1 MNELGIY
8 IHQHQ
13 AQIALIVLALVFISF
28 LFERFIPAVISLV
41 GAGIFMI
48 LGFIKADE
56 ALAAFSNSA
65 PVTIAAMFILSG
77 ALIRTGTLEAM
88 TSKILTLSDTKPRL
102 AIFLVFFAAFI
113 ASAIMNNTPVV
124 LVSIPILVDIAKH
137 LNISKKRFLIPL
149 SFMAILGGSLTLIGT
164 STNLLVDGVARKNGL
179 APFGIFEITEVGLIT
194 AAVGAICILVLGAIL
209 LPREVDQKLDSD
221 LEHELYL
228 TDLRILAKSPLVGK
242 AVQDVSAF
250 EPRGVNVVFVHHG
263 GEFIKVAEEK
273 IILQEGDH
281 LVVRATTAEL
291 LSLQTSKDFALGLAT
306 RPPRSENI
314 EALELMITS
323 NHMFIGKGLLHLPL
337 LSRYRMK
344 VLGIARAV
352 NPPGPEL
359 SAVKVRAGDRLLIEA
374 DRDVLREIA
383 ASFGVVAAGS
393 PSARP
398 FRRRKG
404 IIAIAV
410 ILAVVTLAA
419 LGVMPISMLS
429 LIGVGIILFTRVLD
443 AEEAWSYMD
452 GNVLILI
459 VSMLMIGTGLH
470 NTGAIETLVN
480 HVQPYLQGLTPFA
493 LLLGLYLLTSLL
505 TETVT
510 NNAVA
515 VIMTPVAIQ
524 LASVLHLD
532 ARSLVVA
539 VMFGASAS
547 FATPIGYQTN
557 TLVYSAGKYSFFDF
571 LKIGVIM
578 NIIVGVATCAAI
590 YWLRPL

>member
-8 IHQHQ
+8 IQNHQ
-13 AQIALIVLALVFISF
+13 AMIALAVLAMIFIAF

-41 GAGIFMI
+41 GAGVYLI
-48 LGFIKADE
+48 LGFIKPDE
-56 ALAAFSNSA
+56 ALAAFSNPA
-65 PVTIAAMFILSG
+65 PITIAAMFILSG
-77 ALIRTGTLEAM
+77 ALIRTGTLEAV
-88 TSKILTLSDTKPRL
+88 TSKILTLSDKRPRL
-102 AIFLVFFAAFI
+102 AICLVYVGAFV

-164 STNLLVDGVARKNGL
+164 STNLLVDGVARRNGL
-179 APFGIFEITEVGLIT
+179 EPFGIFEITEIGLIT
-194 AAVGAICILVLGAIL
+194 AAVGAVCILILGMLL
-209 LPREVDQKLDSD
+209 LPREADNSSEEDH
-221 LEHELYL
+221 EHELYL
-228 TDLRILAKSPLVGK
+228 TDLKILPKSPLIGM
-242 AVQDVSAF
+242 AVQEVGAF
-250 EPRGVNVVFVHHG
+250 EPRGVNVVFVHRG
-263 GEFIKVAEEK
+263 SEFIKVSEEP
-273 IILQEGDH
+273 ILLQEGDH
-281 LVVRATTAEL
+281 LVVRATTVEL
-291 LSLQTSKDFALGLAT
+291 LGMHASKDFSLGVAT
-306 RPPRSENI
+306 RPPRSENV

-337 LSRYRMK
+337 LSRYRMR
-344 VLGIARAV
+344 VLGLSRAV

-383 ASFGVVAAGS
+383 ASFGVVAAGT

-404 IIAIAV
+404 FIAISV
-410 ILAVVTLAA
+410 ILLVVSLAA
-419 LGVMPISMLS
+419 LGVMPLSTLS
-429 LIGVGIILFTRVLD
+429 LIGIGVILATRVID

-452 GNVLILI
+452 GNVLVLI

-470 NTGAIETLVN
+470 NTGAVQQVVNLVSP
-480 HVQPYLQGLTPFA
+480 VLQGLTPFA

-505 TETVT
+505 TETIT

-515 VIMTPVAIQ
+515 VIMTPVAIELGSVMQ
-524 LASVLHLD
+524 LD
-532 ARSLVVA
+532 PRSLVIA